1 MIKDRNLN
9 FEERFANIKRQVDEL
24 TQWFASKGLVQ
35 TEQKA
40 ILQAGSRQEPTPQEQ
55 MNTMISFMNDDNAGG
70 HTPPCI
76 ATLSDQPLSN
86 LKQAGIRKQPS
97 NVDVLNDMLTFFL
110 LSVMQ

>member
-35 TEQKA
+35 TEQKN
-40 ILQAGSRQEPTPQEQ
+40 LMQAGSRQEPTPQEQ
-55 MNTMISFMNDDNAGG
+55 MDTMLSFMDGDNLGG
-70 HTPPCI
+70 YTPPCI

-86 LKQAGIRKQPS
+86 LKQAGIKKKVS
-97 NVDVLNDMLTFFL
+97 DIEMMNDFL
-110 LSVMQ
+110 AFSGL